1 MSWLGLR
8 IPSEIFTPCGKKVG
22 NLYDL
27 VRITRFAGMEPGV
40 ESFGE
45 NREGIRHT
53 SQGQFADRVD
63 LDDSG
68 ASLMQPG
75 RARGKSGDESRSFS
89 TVCNIFG
96 AKRCNSA
103 QPGANQ
109 KWANT

>member
-75 RARGKSGDESRSFS
+75 RARGKSGDESRSVFYGLQYFRRK
-89 TVCNIFG
+89 TVQFCATRRKSEMG
-96 AKRCNSA
+96 
-103 QPGANQ
+103 
-109 KWANT
+109 